1 MTIDD
6 LENKY
11 PKRDLPIGA
20 EVVRVSP
27 SPTGFVHLG
36 LLYMASICER
46 IAINSKGIFILRIE
60 DTDTAREV
68 IGAKEKIV
76 EMLSEFGI
84 KYDEGIINTGL
95 SQKSVGV
102 YGPYVQSE
110 RKEIYDICIDYL
122 LETGRAYKCYMSVEE
137 LDELRQSQTEN
148 KTRTGVYGQYAKWR
162 PDIAIKRMG
171 VDAYDKFV
179 LENENKDNNN
189 KNDYSNNK
197 PKYIIRFYSKGNELN
212 KFKFHDEILGDMEV
226 PENDEDFVLRK
237 ADGLPTYHLA
247 HVVDDHYMRTTFV
260 LRGNEWWASLG
271 KHIELWGAFDWD
283 IPKYGH
289 LMPINK
295 QETVNISN
303 VSKDGTQIQETKLIT
318 RKLSKRKDPEA
329 DVQYFLNMGYM
340 PEAVMAYILRL
351 LNPSFDDWMRDK
363 IKNNEKININEFKFN
378 LDELRRGGRG
388 PLLDMPKLDNISSE
402 FFSSLYP
409 EKLYDMSVEWS
420 DQYDINFKNILE
432 KSKDYTINVFAIERK
447 ALENKKVEK
456 IRKDIVK
463 LSDIKKQYYYF
474 WDELY
479 QEEKSN
485 RQLDNNYPFSSP
497 ISIELKE
504 KITNMYVSDTMVSMD
519 IWLAQMKEFSIY
531 FGYDKFANFM
541 RDLRLAIT
549 LEEKTPNLYDV
560 MAVMGVERVVS
571 RL

>member
-1 MTIDD
+1 
-6 LENKY
+6 
-11 PKRDLPIGA
+11 
-20 EVVRVSP
+20 
-27 SPTGFVHLG
+27 
-36 LLYMASICER
+36 
-46 IAINSKGIFILRIE
+46 
-60 DTDTAREV
+60 
-68 IGAKEKIV
+68 
-76 EMLSEFGI
+76 
-84 KYDEGIINTGL
+84 
-95 SQKSVGV
+95 
-102 YGPYVQSE
+102 
-110 RKEIYDICIDYL
+110 
-122 LETGRAYKCYMSVEE
+122 
-137 LDELRQSQTEN
+137 
-148 KTRTGVYGQYAKWR
+148 
-162 PDIAIKRMG
+162 
-171 VDAYDKFV
+171 
-179 LENENKDNNN
+179 
-189 KNDYSNNK
+189 
-197 PKYIIRFYSKGNELN
+197 
-212 KFKFHDEILGDMEV
+212 
-226 PENDEDFVLRK
+226 
-237 ADGLPTYHLA
+237 
-247 HVVDDHYMRTTFV
+247 
-260 LRGNEWWASLG
+260 
-271 KHIELWGAFDWD
+271 
-283 IPKYGH
+283 
-289 LMPINK
+289 
-295 QETVNISN
+295 
-303 VSKDGTQIQETKLIT
+303 
-318 RKLSKRKDPEA
+318 
-329 DVQYFLNMGYM
+329 
-340 PEAVMAYILRL
+340 MAYILRL